1 MFERYHQQITAEART
16 GYPQECVWLITRTGC
31 RRVPNIAEQPEQTF
45 RIARRDMLRAQAEG
59 LLAVVHSHPD
69 YPDCPSEADMQGQV
83 NTGVPWGIIATDG
96 TSCTPIAWWGEGVA
110 VPPLVGRGF
119 RHGITDCYS
128 IIRDYY
134 RTERGVTLPEYPR
147 SWQWWDNGK
156 DLYSEGFR
164 AAGFV
169 PIDASKVQPGDVW
182 ISQLRSP
189 VPNHGGVLLERGL
202 ALHHPSAHLPV
213 DPSRLSVREPI
224 ARWQSHIVLW
234 LRYQG
239 EL

>member
-1 MFERYHQQITAEART
+1 MFEQYHEQIAAQALA
-16 GYPQECVWLITRTGC
+16 GYPLECVWLITGAGC
-31 RRVPNIAEQPEQTF
+31 RQVDNVAGDPRATF
-45 RIARRDMLRAQAEG
+45 RIARADMLQAQAEG

-69 YPDCPSEADMQGQV
+69 TPDRPSAADMRGQLA
-83 NTGVPWGIIATDG
+83 TGVPWGIIATDG
-96 TSCTPIAWWGEGVA
+96 AVCTPITWWGDGVP

-119 RHGITDCYS
+119 RHGVTDCYS

-134 RTERGVTLPEYPR
+134 RLERGVTLPEYPR
-147 SWQWWDNGK
+147 DWEWWEQGGN
-156 DLYSEGFR
+156 LYQQGFA

-169 PIDASKVQPGDVW
+169 PIAGSQAAPGDVW
-182 ISQLRSP
+182 IAQLRSP

-202 ALHHPSAHLPV
+202 ALHHPSSHQPV

-224 ARWQSHIVLW
+224 ARWQAHIVLW

-239 EL
+239 AT